1 MTESYDK
8 IKLAII
14 GAGGFGREV
23 YHHLVLDGYLPEL
36 YDDFDKRYR
45 TSKDID
51 FDQYHVLV
59 AIGDPIVRRSVVESL
74 PTNTKFFTYV
84 STRATILDQDISLGE
99 GSIICAGA
107 ILTTNITIGKHS
119 HVNPNT
125 TISHDCVIGDFLT
138 ATPNVSIA
146 GNCIIGNN
154 VYLGTNSSVRDKVNI
169 CDNVTIGLNTGVT
182 KSITEYGVYIGTP
195 GKKIKSC

>member
-1 MTESYDK
+1 MIESYNGIK
-8 IKLAII
+8 IAII

-23 YHHLVLDGYLPEL
+23 YHHMLIDGYRTEL
-36 YDDFDKRYR
+36 YDDFDKTYR
-45 TSKDID
+45 SSTDIN

-59 AIGDPIVRRSVVESL
+59 AIGDPVIRRNVVESL
-74 PTNTKFFTYV
+74 PKNTKFFTYV
-84 STRATILDQDISLGE
+84 SKRAIILDKDVIIDE

-125 TISHDCVIGDFLT
+125 TISHDCIIGDFLT

-154 VYLGTNSSVRDKVNI
+154 VYLGTNSSVRDKIHI
-169 CDNVTIGLNTGVT
+169 CDNVTIGLNSGVV
-182 KSITEYGVYIGTP
+182 KNITEHGVYVGTP